1 MNKFQKSI
9 IGITFIFC
17 TLMYIIKEWS
27 AIMSFITGVLGGNLL
42 YKEDKKEDGKNIR
55 KSDSIRRSKT

>member
-1 MNKFQKSI
+1 MNKFQK
-9 IGITFIFC
+9 ITITIAFIFC
-17 TLMYIIKEWS
+17 TMMYIIKEWN
-27 AIMSFITGVLGGNLL
+27 AIMTFITGVLGGNLF

>member
-9 IGITFIFC
+9 IALTFIFC

-27 AIMSFITGVLGGNLL
+27 AIMSFITGILGGNLI
-42 YKEDKKEDGKNIR
+42 YKEDKKEDEKNIHR
-55 KSDSIRRSKT
+55 TKR